1 MNIEYDKPSESEE
14 FESCEENFQ
23 TEETFKENS
32 KKDLKTDVSS
42 ISNKSENC
50 NKIKLPDSPIRL
62 LIQKKFLDAVFYEE
76 PNKSESKTDAA
87 NNVKTDSII
96 LNEQNK
102 ESFTT
107 IRTKNVR
114 SLRQKKKILSSK
126 KTDLIENNEI
136 QKLDGA
142 EISIKKR
149 RSFNKIRTKNFQKFK
164 KIESYKTQEL
174 NTTEINL
181 EENNNLEPKD
191 MNIKFKENTHS
202 NLDNISNHE
211 HENIKKTIEKCEKL
225 LGLDPECSSI
235 QNSSENNTNSCEMEI
250 DNEKQKKPIENNI
263 QKSGQDCVQENH
275 ETLILQDNENS
286 KEGEIETNSVLEKT
300 NEDKELTKSIFENQE
315 NNFENP
321 VNITVPE
328 NEIIRS
334 ENSTEN
340 STNSEFFNTNEDEK
354 SKGFY
359 LTDSVDEIQEYCE
372 KNITIVDDDWRQYL
386 TECSDFSEHS
396 LNMKDKSTYKD
407 TKESFSDNRINEEP
421 RDIDNSNVGED
432 SKDTEDLNIREDHQD
447 SNDTKDLNKKDT
459 EDLNIRQESEN
470 INGTLNL
477 EELFASY
484 EQYELDQNK
493 LQNENKPSDRPVIIS
508 DELLVPTSLPDNY
521 LSSEP
526 ENVSKVLATLLP
538 STDNYSTI
546 EPVFSEELLPRTDLE
561 SNSELIKHN
570 AGSSEV
576 NSNTLSSQCLN
587 SENCVCS
594 KCAFEVGEE
603 ETTDEEEEDED
614 DEDLEFNENEVSC
627 FIFLIMF

>member
-1 MNIEYDKPSESEE
+1 
-14 FESCEENFQ
+14 
-23 TEETFKENS
+23 
-32 KKDLKTDVSS
+32 
-42 ISNKSENC
+42 
-50 NKIKLPDSPIRL
+50 
-62 LIQKKFLDAVFYEE
+62 
-76 PNKSESKTDAA
+76 
-87 NNVKTDSII
+87 
-96 LNEQNK
+96 
-102 ESFTT
+102 
-107 IRTKNVR
+107 
-114 SLRQKKKILSSK
+114 
-126 KTDLIENNEI
+126 
-136 QKLDGA
+136 
-142 EISIKKR
+142 
-149 RSFNKIRTKNFQKFK
+149 
-164 KIESYKTQEL
+164 
-174 NTTEINL
+174 
-181 EENNNLEPKD
+181 
-191 MNIKFKENTHS
+191 
-202 NLDNISNHE
+202 
-211 HENIKKTIEKCEKL
+211 
-225 LGLDPECSSI
+225 
-235 QNSSENNTNSCEMEI
+235 MEI

-396 LNMKDKSTYKD
+396 LNMKDKSTDKD

-432 SKDTEDLNIREDHQD
+432 S
-447 SNDTKDLNKKDT
+447 KDT

-587 SENCVCS
+587 SKIVFVQNVHSRLE
-594 KCAFEVGEE
+594 KRKPRMKRRKMK
-603 ETTDEEEEDED
+603 TTKIWN
-614 DEDLEFNENEVSC
+614 LTK
-627 FIFLIMF
+627 M